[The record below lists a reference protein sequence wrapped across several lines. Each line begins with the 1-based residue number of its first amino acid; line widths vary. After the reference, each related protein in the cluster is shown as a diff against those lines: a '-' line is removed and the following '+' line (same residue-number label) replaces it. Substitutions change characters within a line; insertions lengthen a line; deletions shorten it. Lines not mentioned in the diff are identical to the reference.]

1 MRAREKAEYL
11 ARVAVAVDLQNH
23 AAGRDNRHP
32 AKLCEAQTT
41 GNHGPLNGI
50 NEAECPLIRIPR
62 LPRPRDYRLSQ
73 LQRVARQKQS

>member
-41 GNHGPLNGI
+41 GNH
-50 NEAECPLIRIPR
+50 ARSTR
-62 LPRPRDYRLSQ
+62 LT
-73 LQRVARQKQS
+73 KQNVR